1 MNCPSCSHQNLSDFP
16 FCEQCLALLPVRSGI
31 GGRGALDF
39 DDVEETAGGQAGP
52 RWPAFPWNPPDL
64 SDPLIGR
71 DREVRALMAGFEEV
85 ISARRARIHLLVSE
99 SGMGK
104 SRVATAFIEAARQR
118 EPDVWVVRARC
129 PTRGGPFRM
138 WDAILRAALEVPG
151 GADGAEAGAR
161 LLAAVRE
168 ALPEDAAD
176 AAEIAGPVAWLLDW
190 DVEGKPQPGPGV
202 DHEALVGR
210 GTAALGRLLATTS
223 VARPILIIVDHANS
237 ASARS
242 LALAGAV
249 EATVKGR
256 PLMLVLT
263 GSPEL
268 TDIIPGWERFPAT
281 RLGALGSADAERML
295 GCYMAGLGAVPK
307 ALTRRILDRAAGNPY
322 ALKSIVRYL
331 REAGAVHAVGGAFTL
346 DESVAWDLD
355 IPDNLEGVILAQI
368 GRMPALVR
376 QTLARAA
383 VVGAE
388 FWLGGL
394 VALERLDADGEVEP
408 GTILADRVPA
418 GIRESLE
425 ALVQLRFVERRTSR
439 LPGEECWGF
448 RSPVHWSVAAGILPG
463 TTQERYHRVLRQ
475 WLQVHAGPRV
485 DEHLVDLARHA
496 EASGATG
503 DAARF
508 LLRAAGRAATEHH
521 HAAAR
526 RLLEEA
532 QALVE
537 ADDLETR
544 LRLNLELGDAL
555 ALAGDLD
562 GAQARFQDL
571 LTLAWR
577 LRHRGHGAMAL
588 ARLGRVA
595 SFRGELDRAYGH
607 LLQALRL
614 FQAVEDKPGVAQA
627 SLDMGRLFWL
637 RGSFGLDLRCYS
649 KSEGFYRSLRDRR
662 GLADSLHPI
671 GALHY
676 DRGNLALADEYLTD
690 ALELRRRLDDRAG
703 IAQTLTTLGV
713 VHLARGEAESAVAV
727 WREALALAE
736 ERVDRVTQA
745 TLADN
750 LGETLAQLGQHDEAR
765 QQLER
770 AVTLSR
776 DAEQPRILVDAL
788 RNLADLAA
796 RDGDH
801 AAADARLGEARAEAA
816 GLGIP
821 RLDAL
826 IDRTEGDLALARL
839 VAEPGAPGSDDP
851 LFARG
856 EAAYRRAIEAFA
868 EAGYALE
875 AAIAR
880 ENLAALL
887 DTDPDRA
894 QDAETERAA
903 ALSTRARLPTHA
915 QAADAT

>member
-16 FCEQCLALLPVRSGI
+16 FCEQCLALLPVRSGL
-31 GGRGALDF
+31 GTRGAFELED
-39 DDVEETAGGQAGP
+39 EQHSGGAPGP
-52 RWPAFPWNPPDL
+52 AWPPFPWNPRDL
-64 SDPLIGR
+64 ENPLIGR
-71 DREVRALMAGFEEV
+71 DRAVRDLMTGFEEV
-85 ISARRARIHLLVSE
+85 ISTWKARIHLLVSE

-104 SRVATAFIEAARQR
+104 SRVATAFIAAARER
-118 EPDVWVVRARC
+118 EPDVRVVRARC
-129 PTRGGPFRM
+129 PARGGPFRM
-138 WDAILRAALEVPG
+138 WDAIVRAALEVPG
-151 GADGAEAGAR
+151 DADGVEAGAR
-161 LLAAVRE
+161 LMAAVRE

-176 AAEIAGPVAWLLDW
+176 AVEIAGPIAWLLDW
-190 DVEGKPQPGPGV
+190 EVDGKPAPGPGV

-210 GTAALGRLLATTS
+210 GTAALARLLAAIS

-249 EATVKGR
+249 EATVKSR

-268 TDIIPGWERFPAT
+268 TDIIPGWERFPST
-281 RLGALGSADAERML
+281 RLDALGSGDAEKML
-295 GCYMAGLGAVPK
+295 ACYLAGLGAVPK

-331 REAGAVHAVGGAFTL
+331 REAGAVTAVDGRFTL
-346 DESVAWDLD
+346 DEGVAWDLD
-355 IPDNLEGVILAQI
+355 IPDNLEGVVLAQI
-368 GRMPALVR
+368 GRMSAPVR

-388 FWLGGL
+388 FWLGAL
-394 VALERLDADGEVEP
+394 VSLERLDADGDTEP
-408 GTILADRVPA
+408 GAIQADRVPA

-425 ALVQLRFVERRTSR
+425 TLAHLRFVERRTSR
-439 LPGEECWGF
+439 LHGEECWGF
-448 RSPVHWSVAAGILPG
+448 RSPVHWSVATSILPG

-475 WLQVHAGPRV
+475 WLQVHAGARV

-496 EASGATG
+496 EASGAPG

-521 HAAAR
+521 HAEAR

-532 QALVE
+532 QTLVE

-562 GAQARFQDL
+562 GAQERFQDL

-588 ARLGRVA
+588 ARLGRVE

-614 FQAVEDKPGVAQA
+614 FQAVEDKLGTAQA

-637 RGSFGLDLRCYS
+637 RGSFEQALRCYR
-649 KSEGFYRSLRDRR
+649 KSEDVYRALRDRR
-662 GLADSLHPI
+662 GLADSLHSI

-676 DRGNLALADEYLTD
+676 DRGNLALADEYLSD
-690 ALELRRRLDDRAG
+690 ALDLRRRLDDRAG
-703 IAQTLTTLGV
+703 IAKTLTTLGV
-713 VHLARGEAESAVAV
+713 VHLARDEAESAVTV
-727 WREALALAE
+727 WREALELAQ
-736 ERVDRVTQA
+736 ERVDRATEA

-750 LGETLAQLGQHDEAR
+750 LGETLASLGRHDEAR
-765 QQLER
+765 EQLER

-776 DAEQPRILVDAL
+776 HAEQPRILVDAL

-796 RDGDH
+796 RAGAHDE
-801 AAADARLGEARAEAA
+801 ADAHLAEARTEAA
-816 GLGIP
+816 GLGFP

-826 IDRTEGDLALARL
+826 IDRTEGDLARARLAGGATADPDALAR
-839 VAEPGAPGSDDP
+839 AES
-851 LFARG
+851 
-856 EAAYRRAIEAFA
+856 AYRRAIASFE

-875 AAIAR
+875 AAISR

-887 DTDPDRA
+887 DADPDRA
-894 QDAETERAA
+894 AEAEAEREA
-903 ALSTRARLPTHA
+903 ALSMRARLPTHA
-915 QAADAT
+915 NAVGGT

>member
-16 FCEQCLALLPVRSGI
+16 FCEQCLAFLPVRSGLSA
-31 GGRGALDF
+31 RGALDL
-39 DDVEETAGGQAGP
+39 DDAEGTPGGQPGP
-52 RWPAFPWNPPDL
+52 KWPPFPWNPHDL
-64 SDPLIGR
+64 IDPLIGR
-71 DREVRALMAGFEEV
+71 DRAVRALMTGFEEV
-85 ISARRARIHLLVSE
+85 VSTWKARIHLLVSE

-104 SRVATAFIEAARQR
+104 SRVATAFIEAARER
-118 EPDVWVVRARC
+118 EPDVRVVRARC
-129 PTRGGPFRM
+129 PARGGPFRM
-138 WDAILRAALEVPG
+138 WDAIVRAALEMPAD
-151 GADGAEAGAR
+151 ADGIEAGAR

-168 ALPEDAAD
+168 ALPEDAAN
-176 AAEIAGPVAWLLDW
+176 ATEIAGPIAWLLDW

-210 GTAALGRLLATTS
+210 GTGALGRLLATIS
-223 VARPILIIVDHANS
+223 VARPILIVVDHANS

-242 LALAGAV
+242 LALAGAI

-281 RLGALGSADAERML
+281 RLDALGTADAERML
-295 GCYMAGLGAVPK
+295 ACYMAGLGEVPK

-331 REAGAVHAVGGAFTL
+331 REAGAVRAVDGKFAL
-346 DESVAWDLD
+346 DEGVAWDLD

-383 VVGAE
+383 VIGAE
-388 FWLGGL
+388 FWLGAL
-394 VALERLDADGEVEP
+394 VALERLDAEGEVEP
-408 GTILADRVPA
+408 GAILADRVPA
-418 GIRESLE
+418 GIRDSLE
-425 ALVQLRFVERRTSR
+425 ALAQLRFVERRTSR
-439 LPGEECWGF
+439 LPGEDCWGF
-448 RSPVHWSVAAGILPG
+448 RSPVHWSVATGILPG

-485 DEHLVDLARHA
+485 DEHLADLARHS
-496 EASGATG
+496 EASGAPG

-521 HAAAR
+521 HAEAR

-532 QALVE
+532 HGLVE
-537 ADDLETR
+537 PDDLETR
-544 LRLNLELGDAL
+544 LRLDLELGDAL
-555 ALAGDLD
+555 AMAGDLD
-562 GAQARFQDL
+562 GAQERFQDL

-577 LRHRGHGAMAL
+577 LRHRGHGATAL

-614 FQAVEDKPGVAQA
+614 FQAVEDRSGVAEA

-637 RGSFGLDLRCYS
+637 RGSFEQALRCYR
-649 KSEGFYRSLRDRR
+649 KSEDVYRGLRDRR

-690 ALELRRRLDDRAG
+690 ALDLRRRLDDRAG

-713 VHLARGEAESAVAV
+713 VHLARGEAESAVAA
-727 WREALALAE
+727 WREALGLAE
-736 ERVDRVTQA
+736 ERADRATQA

-765 QQLER
+765 EQLER
-770 AVTLSR
+770 AVALSR

-796 RDGDH
+796 RVGDH
-801 AAADARLGEARAEAA
+801 AGADTRLADARAESA

-826 IDRTEGDLALARL
+826 IDRTEGDLVLARL
-839 VAEPGAPGSDDP
+839 RDAPGADAD
-851 LFARG
+851 LLARG
-856 EAAYRRAIEAFA
+856 EAAYRSAVDAFE

-880 ENLAALL
+880 ENLATLL
-887 DTDPDRA
+887 DTAPDRA
-894 QDAETERAA
+894 EDAESERAA
-903 ALSTRARLPTHA
+903 AQSTRARLPTHA